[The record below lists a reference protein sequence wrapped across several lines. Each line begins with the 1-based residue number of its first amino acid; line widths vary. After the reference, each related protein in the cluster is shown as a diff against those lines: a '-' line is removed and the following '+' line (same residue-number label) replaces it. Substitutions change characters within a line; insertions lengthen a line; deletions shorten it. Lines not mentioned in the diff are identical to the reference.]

1 MGAEREERQTELE
14 KRRAQRKE
22 RAAQRERQ
30 KKARR
35 TLLLRL
41 TAALVLIVGAER
53 EERQTE
59 LEKRRAQRK
68 ERAAQRERQKKARRT
83 LLLRLTA
90 ALVLIALAAGVIV
103 WVNRSGNQNADSATG
118 ETVGDTTGQTDAN
131 TTAAAVQADQRTEP
145 TQPSATTNRSGNQ
158 NADSA
163 TGETVGDTT
172 GQTDANT
179 TAAAVQ
185 ADQRTEPTQPS
196 ATTVIHIAAAGD
208 LNITDQVIRNAA
220 SGSDYDFTRAFLD
233 VAPVFA
239 EADLAMLNFEGTLA
253 GDLNITD
260 QVIRNAASGSDYDF
274 TRAFLDVAPVFAEAD
289 LAMLNF
295 EGTLSGEP
303 YGTETGSANAAS
315 GSDYDFTRAFLDVA
329 PVFAEADLAMLNFE
343 GTLSGEPYGTETGS
357 APVQIAQQ
365 LAQIGVDVVQTANSA
380 SIRAGVLGLQSTLD
394 GFYQAGVLPVG
405 TFANERTFHKTGG
418 YSIVEVQGIR
428 IALVGFTKGMDNL
441 GLPEGSESCVNVLYT
456 DYTSDYQKV
465 DREKITQV
473 LKNVLVGFT
482 KGMDNLGLPEG
493 SESCVNVLYTDYT
506 SDYQKVDR
514 EKITQVLKNVASEK
528 PDLTIAMVHW
538 GSENNEEISATQKEI
553 RDLMLSSGVD
563 VILGSHPHLVQSVEY
578 DPANSTLVAYSL
590 GDFFG
595 DAARAGTAYSVS
607 GVDVIL
613 GSHPHLVQSVEY
625 DPANST
631 LVAYS
636 LGDFFGDAARAG
648 TAYSVIL
655 DVEVTR
661 DNASG
666 SVRVTGYDY
675 TPIYTLLPD
684 QSGDGGHR
692 VVRLQETLSRYESN
706 YLGKITPA
714 VYEDMTYALQRIG
727 ERIAA
732 KVD

>member
-41 TAALVLIVGAER
+41 TAALVLIGLAVGA
-53 EERQTE
+53 
-59 LEKRRAQRK
+59 
-68 ERAAQRERQKKARRT
+68 
-83 LLLRLTA
+83 
-90 ALVLIALAAGVIV
+90 IM
-103 WVNRSGNQNADSATG
+103 WVNRSGDQNTDPATG
-118 ETVGDTTGQTDAN
+118 ETVGDTA
-131 TTAAAVQADQRTEP
+131 
-145 TQPSATTNRSGNQ
+145 
-158 NADSA
+158 
-163 TGETVGDTT
+163 

-239 EADLAMLNFEGTLA
+239 EADLAMLNFEGTL
-253 GDLNITD
+253 
-260 QVIRNAASGSDYDF
+260 
-274 TRAFLDVAPVFAEAD
+274 
-289 LAMLNF
+289 
-295 EGTLSGEP
+295 
-303 YGTETGSANAAS
+303 
-315 GSDYDFTRAFLDVA
+315 
-329 PVFAEADLAMLNFE
+329 
-343 GTLSGEPYGTETGS
+343 SGEPYGTETGS
-357 APVQIAQQ
+357 APAQIAQQ

-405 TFANERTFHKTGG
+405 TFANERTFRKTGG

-428 IALVGFTKGMDNL
+428 IA
-441 GLPEGSESCVNVLYT
+441 
-456 DYTSDYQKV
+456 
-465 DREKITQV
+465 
-473 LKNVLVGFT
+473 LVGFT

-578 DPANSTLVAYSL
+578 DPV
-590 GDFFG
+590 
-595 DAARAGTAYSVS
+595 
-607 GVDVIL
+607 
-613 GSHPHLVQSVEY
+613 
-625 DPANST
+625 NST

-714 VYEDMTYALQRIG
+714 VYDDMTYALQRIG
-727 ERIAA
+727 ERIAVE
-732 KVD
+732 VD